1 PVINENDAVATAEI
15 KVGDNDNLSALAAIL
30 GDADKLL
37 LLTDIEGLYDADP
50 RSNPNAKLIPE
61 VYGVNDELRQM
72 AGGSVSGLG

>member
-1 PVINENDAVATAEI
+1 M
-15 KVGDNDNLSALAAIL
+15 AAIL

-61 VYGVNDELRQM
+61 VYGINDELREM
-72 AGGSVSGLG
+72 AGEALAG